1 MARKSL
7 GILIVAAAA
16 ALMAMPASAQTTN
29 LNGTWKLNVSK
40 SNFGQFPPPTS
51 ETDVIEINGT
61 DFKQHVT
68 SVTQR
73 GNAKYTRACT
83 INGRETQL
91 TPDSPNAH
99 IGAVLLDKITCAWDG
114 SSLVVT
120 EGAKMQGN
128 DSELT
133 DKLTF
138 SSSDRKTM
146 KLTSHI
152 TSPTINADRTMIYD
166 KSEDSGTAANGGVA
180 DTAGSEALIHT
191 GGGDHPNLS
200 GTWKLDV
207 PKSNFGQAPGPASEV
222 DTIADN
228 EPSLKVSIAQKGGM
242 MGDVNMTEAMTT
254 DGQPSSWKGM
264 ADADVSGTAHWDGS
278 TLVVNA
284 KSSFQGSDVTMKE
297 TYSLSSDG
305 NTLTHTMHAETT
317 MGNFDSTS
325 VFDKQ

>member
-1 MARKSL
+1 MVRKTL

-16 ALMAMPASAQTTN
+16 ALMAMPASAQTTG

-68 SVTQR
+68 SEAQR
-73 GNAKYTRACT
+73 GNSKYTRACT
-83 INGRETQL
+83 INGQETQL
-91 TPDSPNAH
+91 SPDSPNAH

-128 DSELT
+128 ELT

-138 SSSDRKTM
+138 SASSDGKTM
-146 KLTSHI
+146 TLTSHI
-152 TSPTINADRTMIYD
+152 TSPTLNADRSMVYD
-166 KSEDSGTAANGGVA
+166 KTEDSSAAANGGVEA
-180 DTAGSEALIHT
+180 TPGSQALIHT

-222 DTIADN
+222 DTIVDN
-228 EPSLKVSIAQKGGM
+228 EPSLKVTIAQKGGM
-242 MGDVNMTEAMTT
+242 MGDINMTEAMTT

-264 ADADVSGTAHWDGS
+264 ADADVSGTAKWDGS

-305 NTLTHTMHAETT
+305 NTLTHTMHAETS

-325 VFDKQ
+325 VYDKQ

>member
-1 MARKSL
+1 MFRKTL
-7 GILIVAAAA
+7 GILIVAGAA
-16 ALMAMPASAQTTN
+16 ALMAMPASAQTTS

-68 SVTQR
+68 SETQR
-73 GNAKYTRACT
+73 GNSKYTRACT
-83 INGRETQL
+83 INGQETQL
-91 TPDSPNAH
+91 SPDSPNAH

-128 DSELT
+128 DLT

-138 SSSDRKTM
+138 SAASDGKTM
-146 KLTSHI
+146 TLTSHI
-152 TSPTINADRTMIYD
+152 TSPTLNADRSMVYD
-166 KSEDSGTAANGGVA
+166 KSDDSGAAANGGVEA
-180 DTAGSEALIHT
+180 TPGSQALIHT

-207 PKSNFGQAPGPASEV
+207 AKSNFGQAPGPASEV
-222 DTIADN
+222 DTIVDN
-228 EPSLKVSIAQKGGM
+228 EPSLKVTIAQKGGA
-242 MGDVNMTEAMTT
+242 MGDLNMTEAMTT

-264 ADADVSGTAHWDGS
+264 ADSDVSGTAHWDGS

-284 KSSFQGSDVTMKE
+284 KSSFQGSDVTLKE
-297 TYSLSSDG
+297 TYSVSSDG
-305 NTLTHTMHAETT
+305 NTLTHTMHAETS